1 MSAILYDLITH
12 VLITLIFRGATIGRA
27 EIYNEEEEQDGE
39 QDEIEEINEYEY
51 ATRKSTLWAYIQFYC
66 VECMVLI
73 TVTGFQLQYK
83 HCLFL

>member
-1 MSAILYDLITH
+1 MYDLITH

-51 ATRKSTLWAYIQFYC
+51 ATRKSTL
-66 VECMVLI
+66 
-73 TVTGFQLQYK
+73 
-83 HCLFL
+83 